1 MRTNHETQEV
11 WPFESPQFFLQL
23 SVNPDAKGQIIQDVA
38 WVVASNRGLQQ
49 LESSLPSCLWA
60 SFAFANFPISWIQ
73 TVGTQW
79 HMMMEQIFL
88 NLLLNPS
95 QHERGEKTSHFHIFP
110 ATAGQGC

>member
-1 MRTNHETQEV
+1 MSHQI
-11 WPFESPQFFLQL
+11 FFSLQL
-23 SVNPDAKGQIIQDVA
+23 SVNPDANGQIIQDVA
-38 WVVASNRGLQQ
+38 WVVSSNRGLQQ